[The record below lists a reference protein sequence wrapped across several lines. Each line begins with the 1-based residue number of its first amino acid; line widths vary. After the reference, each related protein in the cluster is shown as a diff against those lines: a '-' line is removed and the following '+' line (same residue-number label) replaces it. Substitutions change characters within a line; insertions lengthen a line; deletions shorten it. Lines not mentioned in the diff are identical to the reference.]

1 MSQQRNS
8 NAGGGGLL
16 RTTSFRQPRQS
27 FAQRQS
33 VEQRNSNASGGSFRH
48 SRQSVEELVH
58 ERLSYA
64 VDTQVSFAEAIKL
77 LIAEQEVTCID
88 AHAQTDARTH
98 VRTRAR
104 ARTHAHYIHGMYAY
118 ADMHYPPGMY
128 ALCAHVC
135 VRACVCVCVCVCVSV

>member
-33 VEQRNSNASGGSFRH
+33 VE
-48 SRQSVEELVH
+48 ELVH

-77 LIAEQEVTCID
+77 LIAEQEKKKEMINATVKQLEQEKID
-88 AHAQTDARTH
+88 NDAEAKGHNEELGKANREREALQSKLQVLEKRTEN
-98 VRTRAR
+98 VPEAT
-104 ARTHAHYIHGMYAY
+104 
-118 ADMHYPPGMY
+118 P
-128 ALCAHVC
+128 
-135 VRACVCVCVCVCVSV
+135 S